1 MPRSVVTYVSAG
13 AMFLLAS
20 YATHPTAES
29 PQADPS
35 PTFYRDVLPILQKNC
50 QSCHRPGQIAP
61 FSLLTY
67 ESARPGAR
75 SRGKDTTYTLVYLD
89 GRQELVLNVPR
100 YDSNWQL
107 GYNLAK
113 PVNVTKGTKL
123 IVNAHFDNSP
133 GSSIRIRTERC
144 TWGR

>member
-1 MPRSVVTYVSAG
+1 MPRSVVTYVSAD

-75 SRGKDTTYTLVYLD
+75 SREKTRRRRSCTRTD
-89 GRQELVLNVPR
+89 GRKSSSMCLDTIPTG
-100 YDSNWQL
+100 NWATTWQ
-107 GYNLAK
+107 
-113 PVNVTKGTKL
+113 
-123 IVNAHFDNSP
+123 SP
-133 GSSIRIRTERC
+133 SM
-144 TWGR
+144 